1 MENKFI
7 EEDFEMEAQKEQ
19 VYLEEYKRSCEA
31 EYWEWYNKSEGK
43 VILKNSD
50 GTETEIDETLAESR
64 LPF

>member
-7 EEDFEMEAQKEQ
+7 EEDFERCNEQ
-19 VYLEEYKRSCEA
+19 VYLEEYKRVYEA

-43 VILKNSD
+43 VILKHSD
-50 GTETEIDETLAESR
+50 GTETEIDENLKSYK